1 MFMVPFYSPL
11 QSSEKNLQLM
21 ICHCEDHSIFDEK
34 SYLHTDTYVVI
45 LSVFI
50 FHTWVF
56 LWKKFV
62 FSQNVNCEK

>member
-50 FHTWVF
+50 FHT
-56 LWKKFV
+56 
-62 FSQNVNCEK
+62 